1 MAITYTWAI
10 TGLSR
15 DTAGTVVKVH
25 WKKTGTDENNV
36 SAEFNQF
43 IDFDNGDPSN
53 DSYISFDSLTEAD
66 VVSWVQGRVAGRYET
81 DINSN
86 IEMQIQDYVDSA
98 GITEAAMPWVPE
110 EEPPA

>member
-1 MAITYTWAI
+1 MATTYAWAV
-10 TGLSR
+10 TDLSR

-25 WKKTGTDENNV
+25 WKKTGTNEDGV

-43 IDFDNGDPSN
+43 IDFDNGDPSS

-66 VVSWVQGRVAGRYET
+66 VLSWVEGSVTGQFQIDVDSYIET
-81 DINSN
+81 
-86 IEMQIQDYVDSA
+86 QIQNHIDNA
-98 GITEAAMPWVPE
+98 GIAEAHMPWVLE